1 MNYPDEK
8 VRSWVASRQRGI
20 SLAIVGARNERLP
33 HSLTARGGCH
43 SLTQR
48 RSFLSSCHLSP
59 SLSSPPRNGGTRGR
73 CANEKTSVRSPQLQF
88 PLNSL
93 QNCYLV
99 GKLIRLPIVN
109 PPISPATLSR
119 PLPRPLSLHGPRPSH
134 QHTTPARPLL
144 PPPLNPPHRPFLPL
158 PSR

>member
-1 MNYPDEK
+1 MKRCVRGSHLGNVVFLLPLLARGMN
-8 VRSWVASRQRGI
+8 AFHTHSR
-20 SLAIVGARNERLP
+20 L
-33 HSLTARGGCH
+33 GGCH

-134 QHTTPARPLL
+134 QHTTPAKPLL